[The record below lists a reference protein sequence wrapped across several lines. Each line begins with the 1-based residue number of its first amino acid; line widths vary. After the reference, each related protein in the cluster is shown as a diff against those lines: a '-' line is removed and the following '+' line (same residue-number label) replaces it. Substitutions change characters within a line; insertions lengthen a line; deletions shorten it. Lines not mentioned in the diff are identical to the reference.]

1 MMKWLRRI
9 VRAGFWA
16 AAAGF
21 FVLFILEIFR
31 VPGLDRLWPVVQLR
45 SLGMPVVRLVSG
57 WLGLGAG
64 SGVAKFVPLV
74 LALVT
79 VGVRVGVDRLLW
91 SLTPLPRVA
100 GPAPG
105 RETASRVTYAAR
117 PEPAPAPEPPRH
129 EPRRTVAPSK
139 PASAPPKPAPPP
151 PRSTVAARPSG
162 PPEAAGPEGTL
173 LAPPPAGPGTASGF
187 VVPVDVAG
195 ATKRIGRYEV
205 ISELGRGAM
214 GAVYKARDPNL
225 GRAVAVKVIL
235 TANLT
240 PQALEDY
247 KKRFYR
253 EAEAA
258 GRMMHPGVVTIH
270 DMGEDAA
277 SGQPFLV
284 MEFIEG
290 KPLEDLLEASPSGL
304 PLEQAL
310 EVGIQVAEALD
321 YAHKRGVIHRDIKP
335 ANIMVTND
343 GRAKIA
349 DFGIAKME
357 GTQITQTGQLIG
369 TPAFMSPEQFSG
381 GSIDARSDLFSL
393 GAVLYEMFTG
403 MMPFGGQTVTEIIFK
418 VVQMPPAP
426 ACKLNPRLPASVE
439 VLLNRCLAKEPDKR
453 YASARALADDLA
465 AIKAGRTLEP

>member
-1 MMKWLRRI
+1 MRRI
-9 VRAGFWA
+9 ARAAFWVV
-16 AAAGF
+16 AAGF
-21 FVLFILEIFR
+21 FVLFLLEIFR

-45 SLGMPVVRLVSG
+45 SLGTPAVRLVGG

-64 SGVAKFVPLV
+64 STLGKFIPLL

-79 VGVRVGVDRLLW
+79 VGVKVGVDRLLW
-91 SLTPLPRVA
+91 TLTPLPRVSA
-100 GPAPG
+100 PAPPPESAA
-105 RETASRVTYAAR
+105 RATYAS
-117 PEPAPAPEPPRH
+117 PPPAPEPAYEPPRPA
-129 EPRRTVAPSK
+129 PRATMSP
-139 PASAPPKPAPPP
+139 PAPAPPP
-151 PRSTVAARPSG
+151 PPRGTIATPH
-162 PPEAAGPEGTL
+162 PEASGRVGSYVRESAAA
-173 LAPPPAGPGTASGF
+173 APSLDSERTAAGF
-187 VVPVDVAG
+187 VAPVEVGGVP
-195 ATKRIGRYEV
+195 KRIGRYEV

-270 DMGEDAA
+270 DMGEDP
-277 SGQPFLV
+277 STGQPFLV

-290 KPLEDLLEASPSGL
+290 KPLESLLEKSSTGL
-304 PLEQAL
+304 PLEQGL
-310 EVGIQVAEALD
+310 EVGLQVAEALD
-321 YAHKRGVIHRDIKP
+321 YAHQRGVIHRDIKP
-335 ANIMVTND
+335 ANIMVTSD

-357 GTQITQTGQLIG
+357 GTQLTQTGQLVG

-381 GSIDARSDLFSL
+381 GGIDARSDIFSL

-403 MMPFGGQTVTEIIFK
+403 VMPFGGDTVTEVIFK
-418 VVQMPPAP
+418 VTQMPPAP
-426 ACKLNPRLPASVE
+426 ACKLNPRLPESVE
-439 VLLNRCLAKEPDKR
+439 VMLNRCLAKEPTKR
-453 YASARALADDLA
+453 YASARVLADDLK
-465 AIKAGRTLEP
+465 AIKAGRSLEP

>member
-1 MMKWLRRI
+1 MMKLLRRI
-9 VRAGFWA
+9 VRAAFWA

-45 SLGMPVVRLVSG
+45 DLGMPAVRLVSG
-57 WLGLGAG
+57 WLGLSAG
-64 SGVAKFVPLV
+64 SPVAKFLLLL

-79 VGVRVGVDRLLW
+79 VGIKVGVDRLLW
-91 SLTPLPRVA
+91 SLTPLPKVA
-100 GPAPG
+100 APRPSEG
-105 RETASRVTYAAR
+105 AARVTYAAPQPR
-117 PEPAPAPEPPRH
+117 AEPSLPAHEPPRY
-129 EPRRTVAPSK
+129 EPRATVPPPPRATAP
-139 PASAPPKPAPPP
+139 PAPPP
-151 PRSTVAARPSG
+151 PRGTVATPPSR
-162 PPEAAGPEGTL
+162 AGSYVRESSA
-173 LAPPPAGPGTASGF
+173 APPPAGEATAAGF
-187 VVPVDVAG
+187 VAPVDLSG
-195 ATKRIGRYEV
+195 APKRIGRYEV
-205 ISELGRGAM
+205 IDELGRGAM

-270 DMGEDAA
+270 DMGEDSAT
-277 SGQPFLV
+277 GQPFLV

-290 KPLEDLLEASPSGL
+290 KPLESLLDASPTGL

-310 EVGIQVAEALD
+310 EVGLQVAEALD

-357 GTQITQTGQLIG
+357 GANLTQTGQLVG

-381 GSIDARSDLFSL
+381 GGIDARSDIFSL

-439 VLLNRCLAKEPDKR
+439 VLLNRCLAKEPAKR
-453 YASARALADDLA
+453 YGSARALADDLA
-465 AIKAGRTLEP
+465 AVKAGRSLEP

>member
-1 MMKWLRRI
+1 
-9 VRAGFWA
+9 
-16 AAAGF
+16 
-21 FVLFILEIFR
+21 
-31 VPGLDRLWPVVQLR
+31 
-45 SLGMPVVRLVSG
+45 MP
-57 WLGLGAG
+57 
-64 SGVAKFVPLV
+64 
-74 LALVT
+74 
-79 VGVRVGVDRLLW
+79 
-91 SLTPLPRVA
+91 
-100 GPAPG
+100 
-105 RETASRVTYAAR
+105 
-117 PEPAPAPEPPRH
+117 PPR
-129 EPRRTVAPSK
+129 PVAPPP
-139 PASAPPKPAPPP
+139 PAAPPRGTIATPPKPAQTP
-151 PRSTVAARPSG
+151 ARQSGAGAPSG
-162 PPEAAGPEGTL
+162 SVIEQTAAGFV
-173 LAPPPAGPGTASGF
+173 APVDASG
-187 VVPVDVAG
+187 VP
-195 ATKRIGRYEV
+195 KRIGRYEV

-270 DMGEDAA
+270 DMGEDPPT
-277 SGQPFLV
+277 GQPFLV

-290 KPLEDLLEASPSGL
+290 KPLESLLEESPSGL
-304 PLEQAL
+304 PVERAL
-310 EVGIQVAEALD
+310 EIGVQVAEALD
-321 YAHKRGVIHRDIKP
+321 FAHKQGVIHRDIKP
-335 ANIMVTND
+335 ANIMVTRD

-357 GTQITQTGQLIG
+357 GANLTQTGQLVG

-381 GSIDARSDLFSL
+381 GAIDARSDLFSL

-403 MMPFGGQTVTEIIFK
+403 KMPFGGNTVTEIIFK

-426 ACKLNPRLPASVE
+426 ACKLNPLLPPSVE

-453 YASARALADDLA
+453 YPNARALADDLA
-465 AIKAGRTLEP
+465 AVKAGRSLEP